1 MGSVLSIAVPRPR
14 PALAQGA
21 EPFVPQADRSSYLRL
36 DLNEDLSGPL
46 ARVSLPANGDLAS
59 YATVH
64 ALCRDLARALAVPEE
79 QLAVTAGADEAI
91 YGLLRAYL
99 DPGDGLLL

>member
-1 MGSVLSIAVPRPR
+1 MRAALGITAPRPR
-14 PALAQGA
+14 PALSRGA

-46 ARVSLPANGDLAS
+46 ARVSLPGNSDLAS

-64 ALCRDLARALAVPEE
+64 ALCRDLARAFAVSEDRV
-79 QLAVTAGADEAI
+79 AVTAGADEGI